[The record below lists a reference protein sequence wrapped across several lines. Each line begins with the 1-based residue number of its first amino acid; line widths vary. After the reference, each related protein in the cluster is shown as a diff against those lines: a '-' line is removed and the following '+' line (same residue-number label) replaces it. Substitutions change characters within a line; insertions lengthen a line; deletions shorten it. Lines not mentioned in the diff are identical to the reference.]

1 MRAINKIRPV
11 LVRNCVSPSHNRI
24 IKVVTS
30 TVGDI
35 NNNITIQP
43 FRARSHVISQ
53 QKFHSSS
60 RDDSTAENASST
72 GTRVRRRRV
81 RRGASSQIND
91 LTSQNDNG
99 GNKSTEERTSS
110 NGGKNGPN
118 IRTFLPAARKFL
130 ARTEKAL
137 EPMKRTNDVFIIKRD
152 SNEQGDNLTLRL
164 KPGEGN
170 YILQVDEEMLT
181 LTLSSPMSG
190 IYTYVLCPKTGSFI
204 GMDDGHIAEGM
215 IVRDLIRHCTGMPQF

>member
-1 MRAINKIRPV
+1 
-11 LVRNCVSPSHNRI
+11 
-24 IKVVTS
+24 
-30 TVGDI
+30 
-35 NNNITIQP
+35 
-43 FRARSHVISQ
+43 
-53 QKFHSSS
+53 
-60 RDDSTAENASST
+60 
-72 GTRVRRRRV
+72 
-81 RRGASSQIND
+81 
-91 LTSQNDNG
+91 
-99 GNKSTEERTSS
+99 
-110 NGGKNGPN
+110 
-118 IRTFLPAARKFL
+118 
-130 ARTEKAL
+130 
-137 EPMKRTNDVFIIKRD
+137 MKRTNDVFIIKRD